1 MTGTLE
7 KKKTIRG
14 VGGAPDRPRDDGEG
28 RRTRH
33 PGGALFV
40 PVLVTDA
47 TTNFTR
53 VSEPTWS
60 INYALTGAEGLLSAI
75 ALVRQLTN

>member
-1 MTGTLE
+1 
-7 KKKTIRG
+7 
-14 VGGAPDRPRDDGEG
+14 
-28 RRTRH
+28 
-33 PGGALFV
+33 LFV